1 MSTYDLHAG
10 GISGIS
16 QASNDEKSPQDLT
29 SIAILCNPNIHDKPN
44 DALIFHD
51 IILHRFDIWK
61 HDVCGLWT
69 VLRDFSEAT
78 CAETI
83 CRSAQDLWR
92 GVLVRPLQWLVPYI
106 RVHVLQFGD
115 M

>member
-1 MSTYDLHAG
+1 MMTFGFQYIPWHLYMHELG
-10 GISGIS
+10 T
-16 QASNDEKSPQDLT
+16 LMV
-29 SIAILCNPNIHDKPN
+29 
-44 DALIFHD
+44 FHD

-83 CRSAQDLWR
+83 CRSARDLWR

-106 RVHVLQFGD
+106 RVHVLQLGD